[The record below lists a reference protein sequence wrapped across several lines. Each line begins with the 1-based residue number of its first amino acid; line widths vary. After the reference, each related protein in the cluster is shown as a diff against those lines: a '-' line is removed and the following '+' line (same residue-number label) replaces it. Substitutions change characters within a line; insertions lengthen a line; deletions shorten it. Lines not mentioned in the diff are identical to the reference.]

1 MVDWARDWAAISE
14 GIETLGAT
22 DDWGY
27 VIPGA
32 RGELDESGVASPGA
46 AAFADAATLGCSNP
60 WGIVGSIPG
69 RPAEGEPDG
78 KTPGDI
84 RFIMGGGGNCIIT
97 FGTFGEL

>member
-1 MVDWARDWAAISE
+1 MSE

-32 RGELDESGVASPGA
+32 RGEFDESGVASPGA
-46 AAFADAATLGCSNP
+46 AVFAVVAGLGCSIP
-60 WGIVGSIPG
+60 GGMVGSIPG

-84 RFIMGGGGNCIIT
+84 RFIMGGGGNCIIP
-97 FGTFGEL
+97 FDTFGEL